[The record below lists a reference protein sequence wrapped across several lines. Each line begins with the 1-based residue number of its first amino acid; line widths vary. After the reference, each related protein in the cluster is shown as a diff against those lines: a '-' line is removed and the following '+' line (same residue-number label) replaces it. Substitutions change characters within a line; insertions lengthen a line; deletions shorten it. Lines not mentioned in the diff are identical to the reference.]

1 MRPRISAIFVDAMRM
16 PEELASRALA
26 YFGRILGKEIPSREA
41 LAELPSGELLLLADR
56 MPDGFLP
63 ALVGLLKGVGSHGFD
78 KLLGDH
84 EEENREL
91 SERFFER
98 YRAMVLE
105 PPAHEDDN
113 PLEIWLPHE
122 ACHDLAFLATRQA
135 FFLRQEIR
143 HVNEW
148 LERHFHIG
156 PFEPAAQEEAW
167 NALWTHLTRQ

>member
-1 MRPRISAIFVDAMRM
+1 MWM
-16 PEELASRALA
+16 PDELARRALA

-41 LAELPSGELLLLADR
+41 LAALPASELLLLADKL
-56 MPDGFLP
+56 PDGFLP
-63 ALVGLLKGVGSHGFD
+63 AMVGLLKGVGPHGFE

-105 PPAHEDDN
+105 PDHSEDDN
-113 PLEIWLPHE
+113 PLEIWLPRE
-122 ACHDLAFLATRQA
+122 ACHDLAFLSTRQA

-143 HVNEW
+143 HINEW
-148 LERHFHIG
+148 LERHFQLG
-156 PFEPAAQEEAW
+156 PFPPAGQEEAW
-167 NALWTHLTRQ
+167 SALWAHLTSA